1 MSHNVSPGSQP
12 NETSLERPL
21 YTPIKRRS
29 FFMYAGATAGATAL
43 LLAGCKDDDNGDP
56 SRIDVG
62 SGDGGILNYAYGLEQ
77 LEAAFYAQ
85 IKTSAY
91 YTAAN
96 TPTAIK
102 QVFDDLALHEAIHRD
117 FLKAAITA
125 NAAALKVT
133 LLKDLTPDFSGIDF
147 TSLNGILMAARTF
160 EDTGVAAYN
169 GAGRYLTDNALLGLA
184 GKIVSVEARHAALI
198 RDMITYNSFVASDVV
213 NTFSPTLP
221 ANATT
226 AYNGEGTASLTPAG
240 SNGNPVAGAERSRKP
255 QDVLNSVN
263 NFLASGSK
271 LSATSYS

>member
-12 NETSLERPL
+12 HETGLDRPL

-43 LLAGCKDDDNGDP
+43 VLAGCKDDDNADP

-62 SGDGGILNYAYGLEQ
+62 SGDAGILNYAYALEQ

-85 IKTSAY
+85 VRTSAY
-91 YTAAN
+91 YTASG
-96 TPTAIK
+96 TPAAIK

-117 FLKAAITA
+117 FLRGALTA
-125 NAAALKVT
+125 NSITPLQDLK
-133 LLKDLTPDFSGIDF
+133 PDFSSIDF
-147 TSLNGILMAARTF
+147 ASLNGILSAARTF

-169 GAGRYLTDNALLGLA
+169 GAGRYLSNNTFLALA

-198 RDMITYNSFVASDVV
+198 RDMITYNSFVSSDVV

-226 AYNGEGTASLTPAG
+226 AYTGAGTPSLSPG
-240 SNGNPVAGAERSRKP
+240 NGNPVAGAERSRKP

-271 LSATSYS
+271 LSASSFT